1 MSPSESKDVA
11 ARNAFPGEWVAGYA
25 PRTNAKSRLIC
36 IHHAGGGASAY
47 RGWQRLC
54 PENLEVIPIQLPGRE
69 NRFREPVYDDA
80 GLVGRVLTRALSPLV
95 DRPVAVFGHSM
106 GALLAFEL
114 ASGLQSLGLPLA
126 HLFVSSRWAPHA
138 PPGREPM
145 HALPKTAFRQRLR
158 EFGGTPDSIL
168 EHEELMSIFDPVL
181 RADLK
186 MNETYE
192 CRWTEPLGCSIT
204 AFAAEG
210 DRLVPPERVREWSR
224 WTAGCF
230 EVEMVP
236 GDHFHFRTDP
246 GRIVRSIL
254 SRFP

>member
-1 MSPSESKDVA
+1 MNRLEDTDAGTRSALPGAWVA
-11 ARNAFPGEWVAGYA
+11 AHVLRPD
-25 PRTNAKSRLIC
+25 AKSRLIC

-54 PENLEVIPIQLPGRE
+54 PEDMELIPIQLPGRE

-80 GLVGRVLTRALSPLV
+80 GLVGPILARALSSLV
-95 DRPVAVFGHSM
+95 DRPVAVFGHSL

-114 ASGLQSLGLPLA
+114 ACGLQSLGLPLS

-145 HALPKTAFRQRLR
+145 HALPKAAFRQRLR

-168 EHEELMSIFDPVL
+168 GHEELMSIFDPVL

-186 MNETYE
+186 MNETYA
-192 CRWTEPLGCSIT
+192 CRWTETLGCPIT

-210 DRLVPPERVREWSR
+210 DPWVPPERMRDWAR
-224 WTAGCF
+224 WTAGRF
-230 EVEMVP
+230 EVETVP
-236 GDHFHFRTDP
+236 GDHFHFRADP